1 MYRYIV
7 DNAIT
12 YTPDDVD
19 LFRESPF
26 ATWMERLS
34 LENPDHGIPPDT
46 QFTDSPA
53 TLQQADIAATLRGE
67 GRNVELIDRAL
78 EEPERRSLT
87 LAAMRSGADFIVTGQ
102 LAVGALSGC
111 ANLLMRTSGYSE
123 LGGFLYIPC
132 ENEEVASV
140 SSIFQLSCLAE
151 LLQNL
156 QGQLPP
162 QMLIIRDGAD
172 VVPMQTE
179 DHIHYYR
186 AVQQHFFAAMSE
198 FRKHRMP
205 DPALSSHFGRWSECA
220 SEVLKQR
227 ALRDQHQEEE
237 QEVEEAQEEPIEM
250 PQLLVASGSAS
261 SQPQYSDEVIASPA
275 PAFGSNALAEGET
288 SGVVTGVTLAEQA
301 RLLAPDRFRKRTA
314 PGHTPN
320 LARFGPSGSP
330 REISGGSK
338 PEHNRRSS
346 DAALENLQ
354 FIGSSIIGSTV
365 GSTVISTEPSR
376 EGQADDSAPAPNL
389 RDTTA
394 QAQIEPEGAGLEPD
408 FVPALDME
416 LRKPI
421 FLPPDPIPAVES
433 VPERRKPPATRED
446 DSFGIAGSVVDLDG
460 APPPELAA
468 GIPRNGASTEDNLR
482 RAEGIESKPEPAPAK
497 PSLTNPSLS
506 EPSLN
511 KAAPAPGIFSDSLI
525 TGEEF
530 DES

>member
-1 MYRYIV
+1 
-7 DNAIT
+7 
-12 YTPDDVD
+12 
-19 LFRESPF
+19 
-26 ATWMERLS
+26 
-34 LENPDHGIPPDT
+34 
-46 QFTDSPA
+46 
-53 TLQQADIAATLRGE
+53 
-67 GRNVELIDRAL
+67 
-78 EEPERRSLT
+78 
-87 LAAMRSGADFIVTGQ
+87 
-102 LAVGALSGC
+102 
-111 ANLLMRTSGYSE
+111 MRTSGYSE
-123 LGGFLYIPC
+123 LGEFLYIPC
-132 ENEEVASV
+132 ETEEVTSV
-140 SSIFQLSCLAE
+140 SSIFQLSCLAD
-151 LLQNL
+151 LLQSL

-179 DHIHYYR
+179 NHIHYYR

-261 SQPQYSDEVIASPA
+261 SQPQYSEEVIASPSSDPA
-275 PAFGSNALAEGET
+275 PGSNALAEGET
-288 SGVVTGVTLAEQA
+288 TGALTGVTLAEQA
-301 RLLAPDRFRKRTA
+301 RLLMPDRFRKSIA

-330 REISGGSK
+330 REIAEGSE

-346 DAALENLQ
+346 DTALENLQ
-354 FIGSSIIGSTV
+354 FIGSSIVGSTV
-365 GSTVISTEPSR
+365 DPTVISTEPSR

-416 LRKPI
+416 LRKPV
-421 FLPPDPIPAVES
+421 FLPPDPIPAVEP

-446 DSFGIAGSVVDLDG
+446 DSFVNAGSLVDLDG
-460 APPPELAA
+460 APPPALAP
-468 GIPRNGASTEDNLR
+468 GIPRDGASTEDNLR

-506 EPSLN
+506 SPSLNNPSVSEPSLN